1 MSIVKKSI
9 TDTLIE
15 AMELSKEYA
24 EKIEASKTKA
34 KSDLYY
40 KKLKKNNKIV
50 ANLLLSLDKLDN
62 KDYNNQNK
70 S

>member
-9 TDTLIE
+9 TATLLE

-24 EKIEASKTKA
+24 EKIEAAKTTA
-34 KSDLYY
+34 KSSLYY

-50 ANLLLSLDKLDN
+50 ANLLLALDKVDN
-62 KDYNNQNK
+62 K
-70 S
+70 